1 MHKLKSIAFCES
13 NGWTSDNL
21 FEFEPSPYTFEPDS
35 DSTRHHRHGLRY
47 AFGHSPLAVF
57 DTLEDTLPEEGG
69 PVMCIEWINWGR
81 TNRTTWALIVASVDE
96 KRDVYRRIGWMQYD
110 YCDDLEGKLQDIILV

>member
-1 MHKLKSIAFCES
+1 MHKLKSRAFFDA
-13 NGWTSDNL
+13 NYLTSDVL
-21 FEFEPSPYTFEPDS
+21 FEPSPYTFEPNS
-35 DSTRHHRHGLRY
+35 DPTRHHRHGLRY
-47 AFGHSPLAVF
+47 DCDHSPLAVF